1 MTWGRLSTL
10 PPVSAHT
17 HLSTELKL
25 DPERL
30 HRVRKG
36 LEYALETSAT
46 DPGSRE
52 LSPDSE
58 GRKLGSWRG
67 WTRGTG
73 CCAVC
78 FFITS
83 VGLPPA
89 DQYPSGSGGAAVR
102 WLLQAVRDGSSE
114 EVALKLEP
122 E

>member
-1 MTWGRLSTL
+1 MTWSLLSIF
-10 PPVSAHT
+10 PPVSAHIL
-17 HLSTELKL
+17 LSRELKL

-30 HRVRKG
+30 HRVKKG

-52 LSPDSE
+52 LSPDSA

-67 WTRGTG
+67 WLL
-73 CCAVC
+73 CCLL
-78 FFITS
+78 FDTY
-83 VGLPPA
+83 VGLPPV
-89 DQYPSGSGGAAVR
+89 DQYPSGSGGAAVTMQ

-114 EVALKLEP
+114 EAALKLEP